1 MLKPEKKNIKK
12 QDVKTVNLYPFPF
25 FRFYLGKMF
34 KPSYKF
40 EISELKNFCYFL
52 QIYNFCQF

>member
-1 MLKPEKKNIKK
+1 MLKPKKPKHKK

-25 FRFYLGKMF
+25 FRFWAKCSNPAALK
-34 KPSYKF
+34 
-40 EISELKNFCYFL
+40 ISELKNFCYFL